1 MPNIA
6 LNKKVLEKL
15 IGKKLSDEELQDR
28 ISMLGTDLQKIEG
41 NEIIVEVFPNR
52 PDMLSEQGFARAL
65 SSFVGAKVGLRDY
78 KVSNG
83 GKDYRVI
90 IQEPVK
96 KVRPFTSCA
105 IVKNLNMNDDTIK
118 EIIQLQEKL
127 HITFGRNRKKLA
139 IGIYPLEKIKLPI
152 IYTAKKPSEIRFQ
165 PLETSQVMSGL
176 EILQKH
182 PAGREYAHL
191 LEGKELFPLFID
203 SNDEILSMPPIINS
217 HKTGKV
223 TEKTKGVF
231 IECSGFDF
239 KALNQCLNI
248 IVTAMADMGGEIY
261 SMTLENASKENK
273 SQKVITPYL
282 KPEEKELDMRYVN
295 KMLGLELT
303 EIDIKKLLEKMGFGY
318 KNKKVLIPAYRTDI
332 LHPIDIAEDIAIA
345 YGYEYFEPEIPNVS
359 TVGEEDGLSIL
370 KSRIANILA
379 GAGLIETSSYNL
391 VNKGN
396 HNAKMRSPVELVEVG
411 NAVTKEYSALR
422 SWMMPGLM
430 QILSENTNREYPQNI
445 FELGS
450 TFHHDKNTETGVA
463 EKQALAIALCS
474 TDVDFTRIK
483 QILDLLM
490 DALDKK
496 YELKEAN
503 HDSLINSRAAAIT
516 ADGRMIGFLG
526 EMHPEVLNNF
536 GIEMPAA
543 GLEIYIDDLYSIL
556 KRE

>member
-1 MPNIA
+1 
-6 LNKKVLEKL
+6 
-15 IGKKLSDEELQDR
+15 
-28 ISMLGTDLQKIEG
+28 
-41 NEIIVEVFPNR
+41 
-52 PDMLSEQGFARAL
+52 
-65 SSFVGAKVGLRDY
+65 
-78 KVSNG
+78 
-83 GKDYRVI
+83 
-90 IQEPVK
+90 
-96 KVRPFTSCA
+96 
-105 IVKNLNMNDDTIK
+105 
-118 EIIQLQEKL
+118 
-127 HITFGRNRKKLA
+127 
-139 IGIYPLEKIKLPI
+139 
-152 IYTAKKPSEIRFQ
+152 
-165 PLETSQVMSGL
+165 
-176 EILQKH
+176 
-182 PAGREYAHL
+182 
-191 LEGKELFPLFID
+191 
-203 SNDEILSMPPIINS
+203 
-217 HKTGKV
+217 
-223 TEKTKGVF
+223 
-231 IECSGFDF
+231 
-239 KALNQCLNI
+239 
-248 IVTAMADMGGEIY
+248 
-261 SMTLENASKENK
+261 
-273 SQKVITPYL
+273 
-282 KPEEKELDMRYVN
+282 
-295 KMLGLELT
+295 
-303 EIDIKKLLEKMGFGY
+303 MGFGY